1 MSSDSPPTS
10 SSTSVESVAS
20 EAVRAVGGKAEGG
33 KAEDDPQGSTEDGA
47 SSLDETPT
55 DSTAVANS
63 DDGGAPAALDAEA
76 AEATDEL
83 NINEDVLELG
93 IEDDDLL
100 AEGEWA
106 EKDQWIYLIF
116 IDRFLRLCNAHLVF
130 RSLLYLN
137 IYPPS
142 PFPSRSSIRG
152 SADFG
157 AREIG
162 EGNFPAS
169 RLVFLHLQAGVAVAA
184 QQRGTPEAPG

>member
-63 DDGGAPAALDAEA
+63 DDGGAPALDAEA

-116 IDRFLRLCNAHLVF
+116 IDRFLRLCNAHPVF
-130 RSLLYLN
+130 RSLLYLDA
-137 IYPPS
+137 YLPS

>member
-63 DDGGAPAALDAEA
+63 DDGGAPALDAEA